1 MNRTTTISWKFYTS
15 SIEGKVKCAT
25 CGKPIVKYFST
36 KYREDSEP
44 DFTDA
49 KKCKEEWESASH
61 ICNTC
66 LRKNMVSQG
75 NVVSMDF
82 SKIINAREAVNKI
95 RESIQTDIEEL
106 SRQLKGKV
114 VRYEDAE
121 YVVQYMNLSP
131 TSQIY
136 LECKKVNKQ
145 SPWCLTNGSKYFY
158 LENEYFKCGEL
169 SDIVFTD
176 EVFADRHKA
185 IREWEKENK

>member
-1 MNRTTTISWKFYTS
+1 
-15 SIEGKVKCAT
+15 
-25 CGKPIVKYFST
+25 
-36 KYREDSEP
+36 
-44 DFTDA
+44 
-49 KKCKEEWESASH
+49 
-61 ICNTC
+61 
-66 LRKNMVSQG
+66 MVSQG